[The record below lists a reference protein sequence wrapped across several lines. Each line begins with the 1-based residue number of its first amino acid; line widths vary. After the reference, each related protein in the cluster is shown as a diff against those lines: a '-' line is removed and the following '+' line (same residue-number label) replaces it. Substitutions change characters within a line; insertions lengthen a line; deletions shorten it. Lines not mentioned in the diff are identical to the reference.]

1 MHSCTRN
8 LIPRWLSLG
17 TVPRDLRK
25 SRTILLTLILLCSV
39 CSGAVRPT
47 RPKNSAPIRVKGSFV
62 IAAIC
67 KDGIIVASDSRGTL
81 KDREGRRIAY
91 YDINQKIFPIG
102 NKLIADT
109 GYASLNDPTL
119 SFLSALM
126 SRFAKSPLSHVQI
139 DQLPSSYFEYANA
152 ALPPAGAESAK
163 VQTLIFAGFKKN
175 RPIVCIY
182 QGESNRTTKC
192 RSSGYLS
199 SPRQEIVGLK
209 KVRSLSF
216 QEAAHFMQQAI
227 DNYAAA
233 VQPGTVGG
241 PVVVR
246 TITPSTSV
254 WFERPPRW
262 PNWETFND
270 LAKDYKTDRVV
281 FQLMPGVSG
290 TQLEMLIEDGVAWA
304 RAGQTPS
311 PGKTVTAAP
320 VIGSYHADR

>member
-1 MHSCTRN
+1 MHPCTRN
-8 LIPRWLSLG
+8 LIPQRLLLG
-17 TVPRDLRK
+17 TASSALRK
-25 SRTILLTLILLCSV
+25 SRTILLTFLALCAV
-39 CSGAVRPT
+39 RSGAVTPT
-47 RPKNSAPIRVKGSFV
+47 RPMNSAPIRVKGSFV

-102 NKLIADT
+102 NQLIADT

-126 SRFAKSPLSHVQI
+126 SRFAKSPLSRVQI
-139 DQLPSSYFEYANA
+139 DQLPTSYFKYANR
-152 ALPPAGAESAK
+152 ALPAAGAESAK
-163 VQTLIFAGFKKN
+163 VQTLIFAGFKRN

-227 DNYAAA
+227 DDYAAA
-233 VQPGTVGG
+233 VHPGPVGG

-246 TITPSTSV
+246 TITPSSSA
-254 WFERPPRW
+254 WLERPPRW

-270 LAKDYKTDRVV
+270 LAKDYKTDRVS
-281 FQLMPGVSG
+281 FQLMPGVSK

-304 RAGQTPS
+304 RAGQTPN
-311 PGKTVTAAP
+311 PGKAVTAAP